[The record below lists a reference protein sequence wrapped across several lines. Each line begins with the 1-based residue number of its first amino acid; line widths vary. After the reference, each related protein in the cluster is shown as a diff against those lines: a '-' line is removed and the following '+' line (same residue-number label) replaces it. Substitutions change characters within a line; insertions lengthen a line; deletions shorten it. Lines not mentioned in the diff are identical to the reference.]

1 MKNITHLTTKLRTAT
16 LSLVVSTSL
25 ICSIVLHPAIS
36 AETDVLRPR
45 IGLAL
50 GGGGTRGAA
59 HVGVLRV
66 LKEEG
71 IQIDAIAGT
80 SMGSIVGGLY
90 CGGMNIDDIE
100 RLFYNRKLL
109 GAFNTVPIP
118 VRIALIPI
126 FFIPH
131 LFGYHPYDGLYR
143 GNKFAHFLAS
153 LVPDDKQEI
162 ENYQPV
168 FWAIATNLLDGEPFA
183 IKSGNIGR
191 ALQASSAIPQLRRP
205 VEMQGGLFVDGGMV
219 ENLPVEHSLQMN
231 CDYVIAVDVDER
243 MSAVPPET
251 FRAIGSVSKRVIN
264 INLAHIDRPQQKLA
278 NIVIHPD
285 VGEIG
290 LLSQNTKDAR
300 RAVIAGEEA
309 TRQAIGQIK
318 EQLEVIRRKKAAEQL
333 AASH

>member
-1 MKNITHLTTKLRTAT
+1 LKNVTHIGTRLKGAA
-16 LSLVVSTSL
+16 LSLTVCITFIVS
-25 ICSIVLHPAIS
+25 IIIGPAVC
-36 AETDVLRPR
+36 AETDTVRPKVA
-45 IGLAL
+45 LAL

-80 SMGSIVGGLY
+80 SVGSIVGGLY
-90 CGGMNIDDIE
+90 CGGMKIDDIGQ
-100 RLFYNRKLL
+100 LFYKNRLL
-109 GAFNTVPIP
+109 RAFNTVPIP
-118 VRIALIPI
+118 VRLALIPM

-153 LVPDDKQEI
+153 RVPQDKQQI
-162 ENYQPV
+162 ETYQPV

-205 VEMQGGLFVDGGMV
+205 VELPGGLFVDGGMV
-219 ENLPVEHSLQMN
+219 ENLPVEHALQMN
-231 CDYVIAVDVDER
+231 CDYVIAVDVDEQ
-243 MSAVPPET
+243 MSPVPRET
-251 FRAIGSVSKRVIN
+251 FRAIGSVAKRVIN
-264 INLAHIDRPQQKLA
+264 INLDHIDRPQQKLA

-285 VGEIG
+285 VRGIG
-290 LLSQNTKDAR
+290 LLSQHTKDAR
-300 RAVIAGEEA
+300 RAVAAGEAA
-309 TRQAIGQIK
+309 TRQAIVQIK
-318 EQLEVIRRKKAAEQL
+318 AQLAEIGRKKAAEQL
-333 AASH
+333 ATSH